1 MIVIDLAKK
10 FSTTT
15 PEEEDNNVSS
25 LSSAVFITSV
35 LCVCAAHYAPGF
47 GITYA
52 ICGFYIL
59 LPTVLGKE
67 IVPEQT
73 AGEDGEYN
81 SVFGSE
87 YLDTE

>member
-25 LSSAVFITSV
+25 LSSTIFITYV
-35 LCVCAAHYAPGF
+35 LCICAARYAPGL
-47 GITYA
+47 GMTYVSCSLFIFPPTA
-52 ICGFYIL
+52 I
-59 LPTVLGKE
+59 GKE
-67 IVPEQT
+67 IVPEQA
-73 AGEDGEYN
+73 AGEDEEYN
-81 SVFGSE
+81 SVFVNE